1 MRSLSNWREDAKKR
15 VAEAAIRNVKDGWVI
30 GLGSGTTV
38 EYAVSALGKRVRE
51 EGLKVYIV
59 PSSYQIFYKALE
71 EKLPIVTLDEYPC
84 LELTIDGADEVD
96 KNLNLVKGGGGALTR
111 EKIIGYA
118 SKRYVIIVDET
129 KLVDNLGFKNP
140 IPVEVL
146 PFALPIVLKELK
158 KSFNVKVR
166 EGEGKVGPT
175 VTDNGN
181 FIVDIYCG
189 IVKNPEA
196 FNSKLKSIPGI
207 IETGLFLNMA
217 NLVYVGRKD
226 GKIDILSK
234 S

>member
-15 VAEAAIRNVKDGWVI
+15 AAEAAIRNVKDGWVI

-129 KLVDNLGFKNP
+129 KLVDNLGSKNP
-140 IPVEVL
+140 IPAEVL

-166 EGEGKVGPT
+166 EGKGKVGPI

>member
-1 MRSLSNWREDAKKR
+1 MKSLSNWREDAKKR
-15 VAEAAIRNVKDGWVI
+15 AAEAAIGNVKDGWVI

-129 KLVDNLGFKNP
+129 KLVDNLGSKNP
-140 IPVEVL
+140 IPAEVL

-166 EGEGKVGPT
+166 EGRGKVGPT

>member
-15 VAEAAIRNVKDGWVI
+15 AAEAAIRNVKDGWVI

-166 EGEGKVGPT
+166 EGKGKVGPT

>member
-15 VAEAAIRNVKDGWVI
+15 AAEAAIRNVKDGWVI

-158 KSFNVKVR
+158 KKF
-166 EGEGKVGPT
+166 
-175 VTDNGN
+175 
-181 FIVDIYCG
+181 
-189 IVKNPEA
+189 
-196 FNSKLKSIPGI
+196 
-207 IETGLFLNMA
+207 
-217 NLVYVGRKD
+217 
-226 GKIDILSK
+226 
-234 S
+234 

>member
-15 VAEAAIRNVKDGWVI
+15 AAETAIRNVKDGWVI

-166 EGEGKVGPT
+166 EGKGKVGPT

>member
-166 EGEGKVGPT
+166 EGKGKVGPT